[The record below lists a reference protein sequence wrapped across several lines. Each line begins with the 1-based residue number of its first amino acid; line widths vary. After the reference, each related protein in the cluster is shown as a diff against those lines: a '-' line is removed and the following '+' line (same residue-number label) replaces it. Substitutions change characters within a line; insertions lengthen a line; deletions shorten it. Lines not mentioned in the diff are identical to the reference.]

1 MNDIETR
8 VRQILVDKLAVDPE
22 QITPE
27 ANIKD
32 DLGADSLDVIEL
44 VIALEDEFKISIPD
58 ETVFDIITVQQAF
71 DCVADRAGGKK

>member
-1 MNDIETR
+1 M
-8 VRQILVDKLAVDPE
+8 VDKLAVDPE

-44 VIALEDEFKISIPD
+44 VMALEDEFKISIPD
-58 ETVFDIITVQQAF
+58 DMIFDITTVQQAF
-71 DCVADRAGGKK
+71 DCVADRAIGKK

>member
-8 VRQILVDKLAVDPE
+8 VRQIIVDKLAVDPE

-44 VIALEDEFKISIPD
+44 VMALEDEFKISIPD
-58 ETVFDIITVQQAF
+58 ETVFDIATVQQAF